1 MKVQLVD
8 PTLGKDDGKIVPS
21 LVSYGLP
28 EYVPAGEIIDVPVEV
43 AGRGPHWRAAAEGD
57 DLGFME
63 IKIGEG
69 GKVTV
74 HDLGNGLLAQ
84 LGIWARPDAGE
95 QTPAATAKD

>member
-28 EYVPAGEIIDVPVEV
+28 EYVAAGEIIDVPAEV

-63 IKIGEG
+63 TRTDDD

-84 LGIWARPDAGE
+84 LGMWARPDAPKP
-95 QTPAATAKD
+95 TPTPES